1 MSISDNNFNN
11 QTTSD
16 NIPPQTRTSPGKG
29 EMFVGLNLLS
39 KIGVIFIIIGA
50 IAFTAVSEDYLSAAV
65 RTIIVFALGLVM
77 AGAGELFYRKDSAVF
92 ARALTLGAI
101 LELNIS
107 VMISFFGFESMG
119 CTAAALSAVGVGM
132 FSLLLAWRYNSQTV
146 MACAVLFSAITFFVA
161 DDAASLVIVMLTA
174 TGVGLCACIIAERKN
189 WQAVEY
195 VGIACAF
202 VLAFSSR
209 IASEEFFE
217 DVVAEC
223 FFGAI
228 FTAVI
233 FSVYMGIILAR
244 GLKNDGALVSMDMTK
259 LISLGI
265 ICSAMTLFMTLEVS
279 RQTAGVPVC
288 VMVILYITAAALSCL
303 KYGSCPLA
311 TGFECAAL
319 CSIPMSFPCFMSLRW
334 ASIAL
339 LVYGGAL
346 AIWGIAAERRLR
358 KYWGYAAL
366 VISEFLFFIGLIA
379 SYEKPISLLHFALNA
394 AVFLAIM
401 ILLAKKQ
408 TRGALFMPYCYA
420 ALFNVMFFLTYA
432 AGTHLIPALGKAL
445 ALEKGEQELFAVI
458 LKAALW
464 LAGGFAAG
472 KLSFMKKHANILS
485 IMFYIFGMFW
495 LLDVN
500 IRTGISQNA
509 SAAAVVLSVVINV
522 ISVLAVLDIVKRA
535 ESAVGKATQSL
546 ALIVSAYSLLMIT
559 IVLGTNKWVAFTSCI
574 ISIIYIAVAVF
585 WIVLGFIK
593 AKPLTR
599 RFGLALIL
607 LASAKLCFFDFPNI
621 GEMGRTL
628 LFIGFG
634 ITLLAVSFAYG
645 YLENRARKK

>member
-1 MSISDNNFNN
+1 
-11 QTTSD
+11 
-16 NIPPQTRTSPGKG
+16 
-29 EMFVGLNLLS
+29 
-39 KIGVIFIIIGA
+39 
-50 IAFTAVSEDYLSAAV
+50 
-65 RTIIVFALGLVM
+65 
-77 AGAGELFYRKDSAVF
+77 
-92 ARALTLGAI
+92 
-101 LELNIS
+101 
-107 VMISFFGFESMG
+107 
-119 CTAAALSAVGVGM
+119 
-132 FSLLLAWRYNSQTV
+132 
-146 MACAVLFSAITFFVA
+146 
-161 DDAASLVIVMLTA
+161 
-174 TGVGLCACIIAERKN
+174 
-189 WQAVEY
+189 
-195 VGIACAF
+195 
-202 VLAFSSR
+202 
-209 IASEEFFE
+209 
-217 DVVAEC
+217 
-223 FFGAI
+223 
-228 FTAVI
+228 
-233 FSVYMGIILAR
+233 
-244 GLKNDGALVSMDMTK
+244 
-259 LISLGI
+259 
-265 ICSAMTLFMTLEVS
+265 
-279 RQTAGVPVC
+279 
-288 VMVILYITAAALSCL
+288 
-303 KYGSCPLA
+303 
-311 TGFECAAL
+311 
-319 CSIPMSFPCFMSLRW
+319 
-334 ASIAL
+334 
-339 LVYGGAL
+339 
-346 AIWGIAAERRLR
+346 
-358 KYWGYAAL
+358 
-366 VISEFLFFIGLIA
+366 
-379 SYEKPISLLHFALNA
+379 
-394 AVFLAIM
+394 
-401 ILLAKKQ
+401 
-408 TRGALFMPYCYA
+408 MPYCYA